1 MPGLLELLFELL
13 LELLD
18 VPTALFALHAK
29 HLQLLIVMTS
39 SDRISDVSEHRC
51 VLLEI
56 SRVLEVLELLG
67 WLDSELCA
75 QLLVLVLL
83 VHPIALT
90 ITNFVSQVTAR
101 RDQIHVVAHNQDVV
115 SSVDLPFDIKSLLQR
130 LHGVLQ
136 ELALVFVLLLDVGVY
151 VSILRFLVF
160 DETEETLIDCN
171 FKLLMI
177 IGVLHDLVDCV
188 FEVVDVR
195 LVVPDDISVRLNGLL
210 DDTLSKSEVLDH
222 VT

>member
-1 MPGLLELLFELL
+1 MRSLLVVELAEVLLLLPGLLELLFELL

-29 HLQLLIVMTS
+29 HLQLLIVMSS
-39 SDRISDVSEHRC
+39 SDRVSHISQHRC

-56 SRVLEVLELLG
+56 SRVLEVLKALG
-67 WLDSELCA
+67 WLDAELCA

-90 ITNFVSQVTAR
+90 ITNFVSQVSAR
-101 RDQIHVVAHNQDVV
+101 RDQIHVVAHNQNVV
-115 SSVDLPFDIKSLLQR
+115 GFVDLPFDIESLFQG

-160 DETEETLIDCN
+160 DETE
-171 FKLLMI
+171 
-177 IGVLHDLVDCV
+177 
-188 FEVVDVR
+188 
-195 LVVPDDISVRLNGLL
+195 
-210 DDTLSKSEVLDH
+210 
-222 VT
+222 